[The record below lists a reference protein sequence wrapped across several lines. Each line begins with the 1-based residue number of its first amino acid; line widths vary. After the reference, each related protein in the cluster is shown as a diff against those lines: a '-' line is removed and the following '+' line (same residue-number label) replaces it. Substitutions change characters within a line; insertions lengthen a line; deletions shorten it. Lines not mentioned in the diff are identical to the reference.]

1 MTLQLVEHSGTITLK
16 VGQVSDQIDL
26 KFYSLKLKPD
36 VVDTAANGDSITLIR
51 PQLPCEA
58 SQSKPKKVKG
68 RITADVVVTLL
79 GGTVA
84 TVATKSRG
92 TKRASPAVPPAKV
105 SKKDKEVAI
114 NAYGSYS
121 FLMAN
126 SSVDDANTVFV

>member
-1 MTLQLVEHSGTITLK
+1 M
-16 VGQVSDQIDL
+16 SDQIDL

-92 TKRASPAVPPAKV
+92 TKRASPAVPLAKV
-105 SKKDKEVAI
+105 SEKDKEVAI

>member
-1 MTLQLVEHSGTITLK
+1 M
-16 VGQVSDQIDL
+16 
-26 KFYSLKLKPD
+26 KLKPD
-36 VVDTAANGDSITLIR
+36 VVDTAANGDSISLIR

-58 SQSKPKKVKG
+58 SPSKPKKVKG

-84 TVATKSRG
+84 PDLPTVATKSRG